1 MEINTT
7 QLKAIETSYSGYRF
21 RSRLE
26 ARWAVFFDALDMPYE
41 YEKEG
46 FKLPSGWFLPDF
58 WLPEQN
64 LWVEIKP
71 YKLGLEDKEVSLAYE
86 LYEASDND
94 VAILMGTI
102 PLMNKMK
109 ANQKVIREN
118 DTELWSTSKLSNE
131 IQKYNDLDIYIFIT
145 ASTPAELAEEAISL
159 GFDPLAKI
167 KVKKEWKHRWADNMA
182 QWIKCPTC
190 GKVILTENGLGNE
203 IICHPLDYAI
213 RYFNT
218 FEEPIEVAYLKARQ
232 ARFEHGE
239 NGE

>member
-1 MEINTT
+1 MTE
-7 QLKAIETSYSGYRF
+7 LKAIETVFSGYKF

-46 FKLPSGWFLPDF
+46 FELPSGWYLPDF

-94 VAILMGTI
+94 VAIFMGSI
-102 PLMNKMK
+102 PLMNKTK
-109 ANQKVIREN
+109 ASLKVIWGD
-118 DTELWSTSKLSNE
+118 DTESYSTSKLDHE
-131 IQKYNDLDIYIFIT
+131 IQKYNDLDIYVFMT
-145 ASTPAELAEEAISL
+145 TSCPAELAEEARSL

-167 KVKKEWKHRWADNMA
+167 KVKKEWVHRWANNMA

-190 GKVILTENGLGNE
+190 EKIMMSENAFGRD
-203 IICHPLDYAI
+203 IKCHPLEIYCDS
-213 RYFNT
+213 
-218 FEEPIEVAYLKARQ
+218 FEEPIEAAYLKARQ

-239 NGE
+239 KIQ